1 MQTTHYFFLHFKSL
15 YIVFSAHG
23 VSGQGHLFT
32 YTHPKRNH
40 GILFAY
46 HRGMLLFPYFPI
58 VIKSLDDKYS
68 MHSLFPEGTESCL
81 PRKTVFSQAAT
92 HSHCERQTLQPSLG
106 KCLWNS
112 QTGASF
118 TETHISAEP
127 LAQMSDFCR
136 SLPEAHRA
144 HNELFL
150 VLIINIGGERE
161 EDENV
166 APAKRQLPSIP
177 YILTYEM
184 CWFQR
189 NNKEKCTGTHRFL
202 YYTSH
207 EVDV

>member
-1 MQTTHYFFLHFKSL
+1 MN
-15 YIVFSAHG
+15 
-23 VSGQGHLFT
+23 GQGHLFT
-32 YTHPKRNH
+32 YKHPKRTP
-40 GILFAY
+40 GILFAH
-46 HRGMLLFPYFPI
+46 HRGMLLFPHFPI
-58 VIKSLDDKYS
+58 VIKAPDHKYS
-68 MHSLFPEGTESCL
+68 MHSLFPAGTESCL
-81 PRKTVFSQAAT
+81 LRKKTVFSQAAT
-92 HSHCERQTLQPSLG
+92 HSHRERQTLQLSLG

-112 QTGASF
+112 QTGSGF

-127 LAQMSDFCR
+127 PAQMSDFCR

-144 HNELFL
+144 HNGLFL

-166 APAKRQLPSIP
+166 APAKRQLPSLP

-189 NNKEKCTGTHRFL
+189 NNKEKCTRTHCFL